1 MHAVT
6 ETLRTKVRAKHLG
19 RGSKRKREAHALGT
33 VPAQATNLSAMCMFF
48 RGSGVLCMLV
58 QGFSGF

>member
-19 RGSKRKREAHALGT
+19 RGGVRG
-33 VPAQATNLSAMCMFF
+33 F
-48 RGSGVLCMLV
+48 RLRGFRIGV
-58 QGFSGF
+58 